1 MGALGL
7 NLQSTP
13 AEPKYAQKVR
23 ESGKGD
29 PGVVSIPDIYACMSW
44 SRSVSVCVSECE
56 CVCVCMC
63 MCNQMSQKGDITHAG
78 KSEKK

>member
-56 CVCVCMC
+56 CMC
-63 MCNQMSQKGDITHAG
+63 MCKQMSQKGDITHAG

>member
-1 MGALGL
+1 MGALGR

-13 AEPKYAQKVR
+13 AESKYAQKVR
-23 ESGKGD
+23 ESGKPGEKPGD

-44 SRSVSVCVSECE
+44 CRSVWM
-56 CVCVCMC
+56 CVCMS

-78 KSEKK
+78 KSEKSEP